1 MNIKKKNIAVK
12 KARAIRSR
20 KILLAKCLSYARRVA
35 RRKKK
40 KKRNRKKRR
49 RKRRGQRGGARR
61 GGTKLPGKLD
71 DKERLEETL
80 LSRWN
85 VFANS
90 ARTQCSAQ
98 AGHE

>member
-1 MNIKKKNIAVK
+1 M
-12 KARAIRSR
+12 S
-20 KILLAKCLSYARRVA
+20 LDE
-35 RRKKK
+35 KKK
-40 KKRNRKKRR
+40 KEKKKQRKKRR

-90 ARTQCSAQ
+90 PRTRSAQ
-98 AGHE
+98 AGHK